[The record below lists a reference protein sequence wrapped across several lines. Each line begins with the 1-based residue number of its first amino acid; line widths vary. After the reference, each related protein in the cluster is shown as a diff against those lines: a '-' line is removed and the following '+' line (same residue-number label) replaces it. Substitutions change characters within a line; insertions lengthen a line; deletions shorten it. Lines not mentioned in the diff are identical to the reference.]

1 MRMNKMNFK
10 HYQISNKKSFSLIE
24 LLVIVAIIAVLAS
37 LLLPALGKARKKSR
51 LALCTSNMKQMSTAI
66 YLYLDDHED
75 YFPYS
80 SEHNKTS
87 WDDRLGSMKYDGR
100 NITAEQ
106 IDNKSKLTDSSIYE
120 CPASEVVL
128 TNQNNQK
135 RSYSLNYGKSHKP
148 NKFRGVGQGEWSMKS
163 NEVHQASQD
172 IMLTEN
178 NKPGNYVGNNNNDFT
193 NNNFIKE
200 F

>member
-1 MRMNKMNFK
+1 
-10 HYQISNKKSFSLIE
+10 
-24 LLVIVAIIAVLAS
+24 
-37 LLLPALGKARKKSR
+37 
-51 LALCTSNMKQMSTAI
+51 MSTAI
-66 YLYLDDHED
+66 YMYLDDHED

-120 CPASEVVL
+120 CPFSEVVL

-135 RSYSLNYGKSHKP
+135 RSYLLNYRKSHKP
-148 NKFRGVGQGEWSMKS
+148 NKFRGIGQGEWSMKS

-200 F
+200 FYDTPEYWTHTYGKLNLTMVDGSVSFMNMQQTYYGLRDATSDGNQIGTMWDCHE